1 MNTHPITLASG
12 QHWSAPAAT
21 TLTVRCHAGTLW
33 ITTRDSRD
41 DHILQ
46 AGECLALQSGRD
58 ILIGALTPATLDITS
73 NLPLPGKAHGTPAIS
88 GRRLFGARL

>member
-1 MNTHPITLASG
+1 MNTHPITLAPG
-12 QHWSAPAAT
+12 QHWSTPAAA
-21 TLTVRCHAGTLW
+21 TLTVRCHAGMLW

-46 AGECLALQSGRD
+46 AGDCLQLQQGRD

-73 NLPLPGKAHGTPAIS
+73 NLPLPGKAHGTQAIS
-88 GRRLFGARL
+88 GRRLFGAGL